1 MKYFPLPRRLAVG
14 ILACAAATGSG
25 ALTLGRVQGVAL
37 IGRPLEV
44 TVPVLFEASGETVPE
59 CADAQVFYGDTRLP
73 EGRITTQVEAA
84 GAGATVRVRASAAI
98 NEPVVTVYLNVGCRN
113 RSTRRIV
120 LLSEQPDPR
129 SEATGRPVPL
139 AQAVTEEPRAPTAP
153 AARPP
158 RAARPAAP
166 QAGTESGSAAS
177 GQVATAPA
185 PRPPRS
191 PRVARPAAGR
201 EASATAQPRLRLE
214 PLDLSA
220 PPGDPSLRMSTMMA
234 APSEAAAEQRA
245 LAGAMWRALN
255 ARPED
260 LMREVQRLEA
270 LEKDLRS
277 LRVSIQRNEQA
288 LADVRG
294 QLQKAESQR
303 YANPLVY
310 GLALLALAAA
320 LLAAWAWRRR
330 GTAAAAGSSPWWR
343 PAAEDSRDS
352 EAPMSRPG
360 ASGVTR
366 LSAPAPLRD
375 TGEPAAAV
383 VDRRAPKEEPPPS
396 MPRPSQDFS
405 PSMRGDD
412 FRASNSSSLRA
423 LRAEELH
430 DVQQEADFFI
440 SLGEFD
446 RAIEVLRSHISMN
459 PETSAVA
466 WLDLMEIY
474 HKLDRRHDY
483 EWVRRQFQHNYNA
496 DVPEFDNYTDASAG
510 LEDYQNAMTRIVA
523 LWPSRRV
530 LDVIEESIF
539 RGPSSDGSNAF
550 TLQAYR
556 DLLLLHHIGTEI
568 VGTEEEGRTSSFFG
582 DLGQPP
588 NFDPSSFSATA
599 ISPLSALTGNDARH
613 GPDSEIG
620 LDINLDEPSPG
631 EEMLIGAAQRDDDST
646 HLLDFDLPDM
656 DLSTL
661 KPKKTRE

>member
-1 MKYFPLPRRLAVG
+1 
-14 ILACAAATGSG
+14 
-25 ALTLGRVQGVAL
+25 
-37 IGRPLEV
+37 
-44 TVPVLFEASGETVPE
+44 
-59 CADAQVFYGDTRLP
+59 
-73 EGRITTQVEAA
+73 
-84 GAGATVRVRASAAI
+84 
-98 NEPVVTVYLNVGCRN
+98 
-113 RSTRRIV
+113 
-120 LLSEQPDPR
+120 
-129 SEATGRPVPL
+129 
-139 AQAVTEEPRAPTAP
+139 
-153 AARPP
+153 
-158 RAARPAAP
+158 
-166 QAGTESGSAAS
+166 
-177 GQVATAPA
+177 
-185 PRPPRS
+185 
-191 PRVARPAAGR
+191 
-201 EASATAQPRLRLE
+201 
-214 PLDLSA
+214 
-220 PPGDPSLRMSTMMA
+220 
-234 APSEAAAEQRA
+234 
-245 LAGAMWRALN
+245 MWRALN

-288 LADVRG
+288 LADVRASCRRPNRSATPIRWSTAWRCWRWPPPCWRPG
-294 QLQKAESQR
+294 PGA
-303 YANPLVY
+303 
-310 GLALLALAAA
+310 AAA
-320 LLAAWAWRRR
+320 LPLPRGLRRGGGRPPRIRATARRR
-330 GTAAAAGSSPWWR
+330 CRAPARAA
-343 PAAEDSRDS
+343 SR
-352 EAPMSRPG
+352 ACRQ
-360 ASGVTR
+360 
-366 LSAPAPLRD
+366 PAPLRD